1 MYQTFADLEK
11 SHENPWG
18 AVIAPYL
25 AQRIYTASKEAYAD
39 ERMIPK
45 TVTVY
50 ETNMVTVLLRQ
61 SNGEHVRV
69 YLWVG
74 TRDEAKK
81 ANCLMDLEEPIGKF
95 VFVKTTIPHDIELYT
110 KFEIIEES
118 TDGMFEDDQ
127 VSAIVASS
135 PTDVK
140 KASDEVYAAVIQKGV
155 ERFAIELMS
164 SDMTIV
170 AVYLTNRKQ
179 RRGLPTLFE
188 EKDILIG
195 TVESIR
201 ALGEEE
207 DSGSEE
213 SGSEDSDYEVPTSDH
228 AEAAEFLLRQMES
241 GDDDSESES
250 ASGSGSEE
258 SSYNET
264 DAKVDELVAIHNEVM
279 ELVENKGGLD
289 VNRKKIEALWMRMIA
304 LGTIEEYSDSEES
317 DSEDPP
323 FDLMDLGLEEDDSSS
338 PAPAASAAPTSKNL
352 PRKAKEVVRSTG
364 AGAGAGAGAADYEES
379 LVEVD

>member
-1 MYQTFADLEK
+1 MYPTFADLEK

-18 AVIAPYL
+18 GVIAPYL
-25 AQRIYTASKEAYAD
+25 AQHIYTASKEAYAD

-61 SNGEHVRV
+61 ANGEHVRV

-135 PTDVK
+135 PMDVK

-188 EKDILIG
+188 EKDVLIG
-195 TVESIR
+195 TVEAIR

-207 DSGSEE
+207 DSGSED
-213 SGSEDSDYEVPTSDH
+213 SDDEDSDYQAPTTSDH

-250 ASGSGSEE
+250 SGSEE

-264 DAKVDELVAIHNEVM
+264 DAKVDELVEIHNDIV
-279 ELVENKGGLD
+279 ELVESKGGLEK
-289 VNRKKIEALWMRMIA
+289 NRKKVEALWMRMLA
-304 LGTIEEYSDSEES
+304 LGTIEYSDSEDS

-323 FDLMDLGLEEDDSSS
+323 FDLMDLGLEGDDGSASS
-338 PAPAASAAPTSKNL
+338 AEVPAAAARASRQP
-352 PRKAKEVVRSTG
+352 PRKAKETRAAP
-364 AGAGAGAGAADYEES
+364 AGAGAGAGAANDEDG